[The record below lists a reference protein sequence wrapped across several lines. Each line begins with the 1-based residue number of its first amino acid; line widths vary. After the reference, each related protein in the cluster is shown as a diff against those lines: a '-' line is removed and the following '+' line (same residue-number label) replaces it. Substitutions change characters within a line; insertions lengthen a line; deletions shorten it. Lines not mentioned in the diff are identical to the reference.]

1 MAAAQFG
8 GQQPRCAANAAR
20 DVLPQVAAATACFA
34 SLAKVQTAGRVSAGV
49 SAQSTDP
56 GRCSVEGETSF
67 GSGQRASGA
76 FALTRW
82 TVMRTADY

>member
-1 MAAAQFG
+1 MQCFA
-8 GQQPRCAANAAR
+8 GQQPRCAANAGR
-20 DVLPQVAAATACFA
+20 DALPQMVAVKACFA

-49 SAQSTDP
+49 CAHSRAAE
-56 GRCSVEGETSF
+56 RCSVEEETSF

-82 TVMRTADY
+82 TVMGAADY